1 MNNGKVGFSESETD
15 NIVVFFFGEI
25 IGKICVTDLVTNVGE
40 GRGTVSIPTPV
51 SNISVIRSWVSE
63 PLYPT

>member
-40 GRGTVSIPTPV
+40 GRGTVFHPDACL
-51 SNISVIRSWVSE
+51 E
-63 PLYPT
+63 H